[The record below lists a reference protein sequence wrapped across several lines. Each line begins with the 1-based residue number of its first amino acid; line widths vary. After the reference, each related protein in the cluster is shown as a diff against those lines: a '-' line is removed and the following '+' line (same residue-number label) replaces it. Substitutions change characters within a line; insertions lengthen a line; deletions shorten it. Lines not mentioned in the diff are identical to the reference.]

1 MKNEDITRVFDELL
15 EFCNKRIKEE
25 SIPLIGEKEYDKY
38 IQDNRYKK
46 MWGDTKYE
54 KKVL

>member
-25 SIPLIGEKEYDKY
+25 LIPLIGEKEYDKY